1 MADCASQLMAGLR
14 IRGFVL
20 AESVMVAL
28 AVMVAF
34 AVMVVES
41 VVLVVARLAV
51 DSG

>member
-20 AESVMVAL
+20 AESVMAAL
-28 AVMVAF
+28 AVMV
-34 AVMVVES
+34 VEF
-41 VVLVVARLAV
+41 VVLVVARVAA